1 MADPSVEELKKAIKN
16 ILKGADLDSLSAKKV
31 RKMLEE
37 KYEADFSNRRKEIDK
52 LVMKMIEED
61 ESDEETEKKEPNKK
75 ESDEEEEEEKEDDE
89 NGVGDG
95 SDADSKEE
103 VPKKKAKK
111 SPPSSS
117 SAKPKKRKSATKAD
131 DSEDPVMSSI
141 KQMDDEDLAKK
152 LQEEETGLRRR
163 RAAAPKPRKEREKD
177 PDKKKKTSLYS
188 RPCQL
193 SDLLAAVVG
202 KNEMPRPDVVK
213 TLWSIVKERN
223 LQDPANKQFMLCDA
237 QMEALFGSKRVKL
250 FGMMKYLKKH
260 ITDLPR

>member
-1 MADPSVEELKKAIKN
+1 MADTSVGELTKAIKG

-37 KYEADFSNRRKEIDK
+37 KFSADFDKRKKEIDK
-52 LVMKMIEED
+52 LVMKMINELEED
-61 ESDEETEKKEPNKK
+61 DDEP
-75 ESDEEEEEEKEDDE
+75 EDDE
-89 NGVGDG
+89 QNGKG
-95 SDADSKEE
+95 SSEEESEEE
-103 VPKKKAKK
+103 VPKKKQKK
-111 SPPSSS
+111 SPASSSS
-117 SAKPKKRKSATKAD
+117 SASKPKPEKGDKKRKSATKAD

-163 RAAAPKPRKEREKD
+163 AARGPPPKPRKEKEKD
-177 PDKKKKTSLYS
+177 PDKKKKPSLYS

-193 SDLLAAVVG
+193 SEELGAVVG
-202 KNEMPRPDVVK
+202 ANEMPRPEVVK

-223 LQDPANKQFMLCDA
+223 LQDPENKQYMICDS
-237 QMEALFGSKRVKL
+237 QMESLFGLKRIKL

-260 ITDLPR
+260 IKDLPR